1 MANYA
6 TEGIVLHKVNYSETS
21 LIIKVFTLKNGLQS
35 FIYQGAKRKNK
46 KGNLI
51 SPLSIIDINYFQRV
65 DSDLAKISAVES
77 EVSYKHIPFDPIK
90 SGIVFFINEIIYN
103 SVKEEQYNPD
113 MYHYLKSAL
122 CILDVM
128 EKPHNFAIQFLIDFT
143 KQLGF
148 YPIVEPN
155 AKFFDL
161 VEGKFSK
168 YSPNHPNYTEGEN
181 VTLLLSLMNKKFA
194 DGHSVGMSAN
204 KRRRIINDLINYYK
218 VIFDNFKNI
227 KSLPILEMTFH
238 D

>member
-1 MANYA
+1 MANFS

-51 SPLSIIDINYFQRV
+51 SPLAIIQINYFQRL
-65 DSDLAKISAVES
+65 DSELAKISDIQS
-77 EVSYKHIPFDPIK
+77 EINYKTIPFNPVK

-103 SVKEEQYNPD
+103 TVKEEQYNPD
-113 MYHYLKSAL
+113 LYHYLKNSL
-122 CILDVM
+122 CILDLI
-128 EKPHNFAIQFLIDFT
+128 ENPANFAIQFLIDFT

-148 YPIVEPN
+148 YPSLEPE

-161 VEGKFSK
+161 LEGKFSK
-168 YSPNHPNYTEGEN
+168 YSPNHPNYLEGEN
-181 VTLLLSLMNKKFA
+181 VMLLIQLMQRKFDDETPLKLTA
-194 DGHSVGMSAN
+194 S
-204 KRRRIINDLINYYK
+204 KRRQLTNDMIGYYK
-218 VIFDNFKNI
+218 VIFDNFRPI